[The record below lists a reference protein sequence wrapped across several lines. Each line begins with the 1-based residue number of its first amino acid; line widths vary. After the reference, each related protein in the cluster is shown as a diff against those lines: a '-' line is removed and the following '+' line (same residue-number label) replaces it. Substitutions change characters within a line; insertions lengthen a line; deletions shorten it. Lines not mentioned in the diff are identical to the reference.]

1 MSARVI
7 TTTRHSLAALVAVL
21 ALVAQVVVPHVHV
34 RHAPALDPHVAADV
48 ALASCDACP
57 LGLTADDAA
66 RDADSHR
73 HDATCPVCRAQS
85 DARASL
91 LPPSIALPL
100 PATDVARGPLDVV
113 ASVADAARSLAAPRA
128 PPALS

>member
-1 MSARVI
+1 MSSRPI
-7 TTTRHSLAALVAVL
+7 TTTRQSIAALVAVL

-34 RHAPALDPHVAADV
+34 RHAQDVAPHAPAV

-57 LGLTADDAA
+57 LGIGTDHAGH
-66 RDADSHR
+66 DADTHR
-73 HDATCPVCRAQS
+73 DATCPLCRAQS

-91 LPPSIALPL
+91 LPPSVALPL
-100 PATDVARGPLDVV
+100 PVAAVARGPRDAV
-113 ASVADAARSLAAPRA
+113 ASVADAVRGLAAPRA